1 MKITYVCSA
10 TSRISTGK
18 TPQLRVTQHLG
29 SRIFW
34 KLLHSHVL
42 GLLLAVGGVL
52 TRSTYMFPLHV
63 AWASSQNDQL
73 RVPIACVPVNKVR
86 AILPFLNRC
95 WEPGSI
101 LLITST
107 LQAHP
112 DFIIE
117 DIGSILNR
125 RRVKKSA
132 VFFKLPHLSTSSL
145 KGNILSAFKPSLH
158 KRYIHILSVMLF
170 TPGCSFHVFFFSE
183 ICQLVSSLYKVMKKH
198 VT

>member
-1 MKITYVCSA
+1 MKIAYVCSA

-29 SRIFW
+29 FRIFW
-34 KLLHSHVL
+34 KLLHSHVW
-42 GLLLAVGGVL
+42 GFLLAVSGVL
-52 TRSTYMFPLHV
+52 TRSTYMFPLYV
-63 AWASSQNDQL
+63 AWASSQNGQL
-73 RVPIACVPVNKVR
+73 RVPTACVPVNKVR
-86 AILPFLNRC
+86 ATLPFLTR
-95 WEPGSI
+95 WREPGSI

-107 LQAHP
+107 LQAHT

-125 RRVKKSA
+125 KRVKKSA

-145 KGNILSAFKPSLH
+145 KGNILSAFKPTLH

-170 TPGCSFHVFFFSE
+170 TPGCSFYVLFFSE
-183 ICQLVSSLYKVMKKH
+183 IYQLVSPLYKVMKKH